1 MLTVPNRFQRRAF
14 FVRSLATFFAI
25 SCATGF
31 NIAVG
36 RSAETVGTSKK
47 TVLVLHGD
55 RLAIPAV
62 KTTDQGLMA
71 ALSRRQ
77 PEAVDIFSEYVDL
90 VRFPAAQYGDDVVRY
105 LRARYAARKPDVV
118 VAVGNSLE
126 LLLAHRDELFAGV
139 PIVFSNVDH
148 REVEGKEMPPNVS
161 GLWMAWD
168 YQRTVELAL
177 QLQPEI
183 REIVCVTGT
192 GSEEQR
198 WNIEARKV
206 LGRFATRIRSRWL
219 DKLPLSAVLDEV
231 GQLPPDSVVLYIPMQ
246 RDGAGKS
253 VSPFEVARQLAEA
266 SRVPVYGLSGPQ
278 LEQGIIGGALLD
290 FSQIGQKTAALAF
303 RVLAG
308 ESPPVLSPP
317 DPATNPL
324 LVNWRALKKWHVS
337 ESRIPTEATVRYRD
351 PTLWEQHRN
360 LILATAAIFGL
371 QLMLIMGLIVQRSR
385 LKRTEGSLRDSEER
399 MSLAAEAANLGMWLW
414 DVVRDEVWM
423 TEKGRALFGL
433 APDACLD
440 YATLIGRVHPD
451 DRAARA
457 AALRHAI
464 ETQGEYAMEYRAQLP
479 DGTLRWIGA
488 RGHYL
493 NGGGSKGIRLL
504 GVSMDVTAQKL
515 AQEALR
521 ESEARFRSMANTA
534 PVMIWMTGPDKLC
547 TFFNKGW
554 LDFTGRP
561 LEEELGNGWAEGVHS
576 EDLDRCLKVYVSSF
590 DARQPFTMEYRLRR
604 SDGEYRWVLDIGAP
618 RFASD
623 DTFLGFIGSCIDIT
637 ERKQAQDRFR
647 LVVEASPNGIV
658 LFNVQGH
665 IVLVNA
671 CAEKLFGYKR
681 QELIGQHIDLVMP
694 ERFRGESLTHRASL
708 HAATAT
714 QAVGAGLELFAR
726 HKNGTEFPVEIG
738 SNLVEGPEGTLVLS
752 VIVDISVRKQAEAEI
767 RQHREELAHL
777 SRVAIMGEMA
787 GSLAHELNQPL
798 TGIVNNA
805 SAGRRFIAKGRADFP
820 KLDSLFEAVVAD
832 GRRAGAIIRG
842 IRSMV
847 RKGEV
852 VRDAVNLND
861 VIASV
866 LQFVRSDALECHCA
880 LITELNPKLPL
891 VEADQVQLQQVL
903 LNLVVNAIEAMR
915 ETPAAERRVIV
926 QSECE
931 PEGWVRVSVR
941 DFGIGLPVE
950 DPQRIFER
958 FFSTKREGMGMG
970 LAIVRSIIASH
981 GGELVAANVQGGGA
995 CVHFSLP
1002 IIAESQGGQRE
1013 SSLSEAK
1020 EEA

>member
-1 MLTVPNRFQRRAF
+1 MLILPSRIQRCGF
-14 FVRSLATFFAI
+14 FVAFLVTFLAI
-25 SCATGF
+25 YCATGF
-31 NIAVG
+31 NNAVG
-36 RSAETVGTSKK
+36 GSAETVSASKK

-71 ALSRRQ
+71 ALSRAR
-77 PEAVDIFSEYVDL
+77 PEEVEIFSEYLDL
-90 VRFPAAQYGDDVVRY
+90 VRFPATQYADDVVRY

-118 VAVGNSLE
+118 IAVGNSLE
-126 LLLAHRDELFAGV
+126 LVLAHRDELFAGV
-139 PIVFSNVDH
+139 PIVFANVDH

-177 QLQPEI
+177 QLQPET

-198 WNIEARKV
+198 WNSEARKV
-206 LGRFATRIRSRWL
+206 LGRFATRVRSRWL

-246 RDGAGKS
+246 RDGAGKV
-253 VSPFEVARQLAEA
+253 VSPFEVARQLAQA
-266 SRVPVYGLSGPQ
+266 SRVPVYGLSAPQ

-290 FSQIGQKTAALAF
+290 FSEIGQKTAALAF

-317 DPATNPL
+317 DPGTNPL

-337 ESRIPTEATVRYRD
+337 ESRIPTEATVRYRE
-351 PTLWEQHRN
+351 PTLWEQHRD

-371 QLMLIMGLIVQRSR
+371 QSMLIVGLIVQRSR
-385 LKRTEGSLRDSEER
+385 LKRAEGSLRESEER
-399 MSLAAEAANLGMWLW
+399 MSLAADAANLGMWLW
-414 DVVRDEVWM
+414 DVAGDKIWM

-433 APDACLD
+433 APDAYLD
-440 YATLIGRVHPD
+440 DATLITRVHPD
-451 DRAARA
+451 DRAERA
-457 AALRHAI
+457 AAIRQAI

-479 DGTLRWIGA
+479 DGTLRWIGT
-488 RGHYL
+488 RGRCL
-493 NGGGSKGIRLL
+493 NGVSGKSRRLL

-534 PVMIWMTGPDKLC
+534 PVMIWMSGTDKLC

-561 LEEELGNGWAEGVHS
+561 LEEELGNGWAEGVHI
-576 EDLDRCLKVYVSSF
+576 EDFDGCLKVYLNSF
-590 DARQPFTMEYRLRR
+590 NARQPFTMEYRLRR
-604 SDGEYRWVLDIGAP
+604 SDGEYRWVLDNGAP

-637 ERKQAQDRFR
+637 ERRQAQERFR

-658 LFNVQGH
+658 LFNAQGD

-671 CAEKLFGYKR
+671 RAEKLFGYER
-681 QELIGQHIDLVMP
+681 QELIGQNVDLVMP
-694 ERFRGESLTHRASL
+694 ERFRGESLSHRAGF
-708 HAATAT
+708 HAATAA
-714 QAVGAGLELFAR
+714 QAVGAGLELSAR
-726 HKNGTEFPVEIG
+726 HKDGTEFPVEIG
-738 SNLVEGPEGTLVLS
+738 SSLIEGPEGTLVLS
-752 VIVDISVRKQAEAEI
+752 VIVDVSVRKQAEAEA

-832 GRRAGAIIRG
+832 GRRAGEIIRG

-866 LQFVRSDALECHCA
+866 LQFVRSDALGRQCA
-880 LITELNPKLPL
+880 LISEPDPRLPL
-891 VEADQVQLQQVL
+891 VEGDQVQLQQVL
-903 LNLVVNAIEAMR
+903 LNLVVNAIEAMD
-915 ETPAAERRVIV
+915 ETPVADRRVIV
-926 QSECE
+926 RSECDS
-931 PEGWVRVSVR
+931 GGRARVSVR

-950 DPQRIFER
+950 EPQRIFER

-970 LAIVRSIIASH
+970 LAIARSIVAAH
-981 GGELVAANVQGGGA
+981 GGELAAANAQSGGA

-1002 IIAESQGGQRE
+1002 LIAEGQRDRE
-1013 SSLSEAK
+1013 SSQMEGEREA
-1020 EEA
+1020 